1 LLEILN
7 DHTPIETSD
16 RTLFAGPLA
25 VSRLMTMVALNT
37 QAEAEP
43 ERFTALERAG
53 FRIERYGDLISLLSE
68 RFGGHYMDV
77 GASAKIAQGL
87 VSRLCKKCQTAHS
100 SAPDQG
106 QV

>member
-1 LLEILN
+1 MIEILN
-7 DHTPIETSD
+7 DHTPLETSD

-25 VSRLMTMVALNT
+25 VSRLTTMAALNT

-43 ERFTALERAG
+43 ERFAALERAG
-53 FRIERYGDLISLLSE
+53 FRTERYGDLVGLLSE
-68 RFGGHYMDV
+68 RFGGHYIDV

-87 VSRLCKKCQTAHS
+87 VSRLSKKCQTAHS